1 MLLHKRRSPCTAPG
15 SQSISASPRY
25 AQLCI
30 RHRAIQYTRRAAACT
45 EARRDSSAYC
55 TRKAKIIPALPAPPT
70 YSTSKRAIQCRI
82 HPHNSIW
89 PSPVVPPAPAG
100 ARYPCSLVVSDS
112 GCPARAAGSPAPL
125 HLKAELQPASNQVS
139 RHLVLRRDCEREA
152 GASMVT
158 RRAWRPGSLY
168 SPAHA
173 NEL

>member
-1 MLLHKRRSPCTAPG
+1 MHGPRFSKYQRLTQIRAALYTPSCYTVYSQSGRVYRGSAGQQRLLHTKGKDHPRV
-15 SQSISASPRY
+15 ASPSHI
-25 AQLCI
+25 LNFK
-30 RHRAIQYTRRAAACT
+30 ACDPVPHT
-45 EARRDSSAYC
+45 
-55 TRKAKIIPALPAPPT
+55 
-70 YSTSKRAIQCRI
+70 

>member
-1 MLLHKRRSPCTAPG
+1 MHGPRFSKSSAPHPGTRSSVYAIVLYSILAERPRVQRLGGTAALTAHERQR
-15 SQSISASPRY
+15 SSPRCQPLPHT
-25 AQLCI
+25 QLQSV
-30 RHRAIQYTRRAAACT
+30 R
-45 EARRDSSAYC
+45 SSAAY
-55 TRKAKIIPALPAPPT
+55 PPPEQHLVL
-70 YSTSKRAIQCRI
+70 A
-82 HPHNSIW
+82 
-89 PSPVVPPAPAG
+89 VVPPAPAG